1 MVMRILMMMTV
12 MLMMVTQWDNEDEN
26 DNDVIVSTSLFAG
39 DDNLPQ
45 CQTQLPETENRGGHR
60 TAGVEQDGLQSCGCA
75 EASLRLV
82 AFGCPWWLSGFQS
95 WTAAH
100 AVVGSK
106 PRQINS
112 VHGLFCLSF
121 LYCPYCFVCLFLIVL
136 FFSMGGGGG
145 SVQVLSYCFGDHCSC
160 VLYLKISALLFL
172 LLRCCSVQMTVES
185 CQRLHPLTFAEERE
199 REREAHRNTQ
209 TEREEEGKRK
219 TD

>member
-1 MVMRILMMMTV
+1 MARVSLSQLLLLGKHSDKNFYFTPLLPIGKINLTFNDNHVVHDDNDDDGDYDDGVSKNSDIDENKSNSKKSAASADDGGCGDGDNITMRVMRIVMMMTV

-45 CQTQLPETENRGGHR
+45 CQTQLPETENCGGHR

-82 AFGCPWWLSGFQS
+82 AFDCPWWLSGFQS

-106 PRQINS
+106 PRRFSNA
-112 VHGLFCLSF
+112 HGLFFLFF
-121 LYCPYCFVCLFLIVL
+121 LYCY
-136 FFSMGGGGG
+136 
-145 SVQVLSYCFGDHCSC
+145 
-160 VLYLKISALLFL
+160 
-172 LLRCCSVQMTVES
+172 
-185 CQRLHPLTFAEERE
+185 
-199 REREAHRNTQ
+199 
-209 TEREEEGKRK
+209 
-219 TD
+219 